1 MKHLLNYKLY
11 HRDAKTPI
19 QEPVPPKHLEVAY
32 SSLHDSTL
40 APGYRVYDAAT
51 VRDRQALIKWLVK
64 NYHARV
70 ETMKRYPT
78 YYYLLVCPPIVVHRC
93 LRRNHDIEL
102 RPVCHAFYDKKLAAE
117 VLVPLIIIMG
127 MESEFR
133 ANKELMELRP

>member
-32 SSLHDSTL
+32 SSLRDSTL
-40 APGYRVYDAAT
+40 APGYRAYDAAT
-51 VRDRQALIKWLVK
+51 VRDRQALVKWLVK

-78 YYYLLVCPPIVVHRC
+78 YYYLLVCPPIVIHKC
-93 LRRNHDIEL
+93 LLKDSDPEMVVR
-102 RPVCHAFYDKKLAAE
+102 CHAFYDKKLAAE
-117 VLVPLIIIMG
+117 VLVPLFIITG

-133 ANKELMELRP
+133 ANKKLMGMKS